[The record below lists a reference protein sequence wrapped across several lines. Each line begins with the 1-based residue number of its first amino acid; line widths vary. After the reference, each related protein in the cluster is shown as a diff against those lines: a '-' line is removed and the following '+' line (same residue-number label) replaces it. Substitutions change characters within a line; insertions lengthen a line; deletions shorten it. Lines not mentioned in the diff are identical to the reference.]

1 VIQLRRKN
9 ICKSIKNNW
18 KIVEPVHLDRP
29 VDILQKNFP
38 QSIKTT
44 IETVQG
50 LEIESQANR
59 EIDQEIH
66 ENQQG
71 RKAQKLTQSW

>member
-1 VIQLRRKN
+1 LASRRK
-9 ICKSIKNNW
+9 K
-18 KIVEPVHLDRP
+18 R
-29 VDILQKNFP
+29 P

-66 ENQQG
+66 ENQQA